1 MTLELF
7 PDALGDVRNAR
18 YLATA
23 SNLAY
28 LNEVEGAP
36 QFKAMLGLDAK
47 LISVDH
53 TQVYVGSDDKN
64 LVVAFRGTE
73 DPTSLDGLKDTLLTD
88 ALNLLMVPEGRLGT
102 DFAAAGVGARFHQG
116 FIAALA
122 TVWDPLLAEVESR
135 QKENDRLLWVTGHSL
150 GGALALLSAWL
161 FMRKMIDVHQV
172 YTFGAPMVG
181 NTKALAAFDKEL
193 DGKIFRYCN
202 ETDPIPMLPSLSLMA
217 NEYAHCQRMMGL
229 SATAGTLGT
238 LLVAIGSKALD
249 GLIHGA
255 LIEETWGEIK
265 SRLSN
270 HFIPSYFKL
279 VDELEKKG

>member
-1 MTLELF
+1 MTLELI

-28 LNEVEGAP
+28 FNEAEGAP
-36 QFKAMLGLDAK
+36 QFEDTLGLDAK

-53 TQVYVGSDDKN
+53 TQVYVGSDTKN
-64 LVVAFRGTE
+64 IVVAFRGTE
-73 DPTSLDGLKDTLLTD
+73 DPTTLDGLKDTLLTD

-116 FIAALA
+116 FITALA
-122 TVWDPLLAEVESR
+122 SVWDPLLSEVDSRLKES
-135 QKENDRLLWVTGHSL
+135 DRLLWITGHSL

-181 NTKALAAFDKEL
+181 NVKALAAFDKEL
-193 DGKIFRYCN
+193 AGKIYRYCN

-217 NEYAHCQRMMGL
+217 NEYSHCQKLMGL
-229 SATAGTLGT
+229 STTAGTLGV
-238 LLVAIGSKALD
+238 LLTAIGAKALD

-265 SRLSN
+265 SRLNN
-270 HFIPSYFKL
+270 HFLTSYFKL
-279 VDELEKKG
+279 VDELEHKG